1 MVWKPRHDKID
12 LQFLSHLLE
21 QLNVKSGANGSRN
34 QTSDVYEDN
43 DQGDQQ
49 EISNREKVQHSE
61 TGRRYQSFSV
71 TVEFL

>member
-1 MVWKPRHDKID
+1 M
-12 LQFLSHLLE
+12 
-21 QLNVKSGANGSRN
+21 KSGANGSRN

-71 TVEFL
+71 MSI